1 MYLRSACQN
10 KGCASCPS
18 VQRVAY
24 CAAALLLSLG
34 LASPCEG
41 QQPHGPRMLPP
52 GPMLD
57 GGRVSL
63 STPELKV
70 DLLRYS
76 GTVASLTPSS
86 DNALDYTPGDLLKQR
101 SANTFY
107 HLGDL
112 DVRYRAAGAG
122 EWTDVST
129 AYKRDPIAVIAIDAT
144 HFTGDVSSSLP
155 SDTPLKIVRTW
166 STENGILSLSFT
178 LTNTAAT
185 PVEIGGLG
193 IPMVFNNIMNGRTL
207 DQAYRTCSF
216 YDPYIGEDAGY
227 LQVTPLSGTG
237 PVLLVVPDGHTPFE
251 AWKPI
256 LDRRNHQTG
265 EGLLDN
271 DPTPRG
277 TTFEGSFDWVV
288 HSAGYAETDWN
299 GTQEWNPATSTTLAP
314 GKNVTYGVRFFVAP
328 DLRHIEATLAEH
340 RRPVAVGIPGYILPQ
355 DMDARLF
362 LHYNQPVRSIVSEPA
377 AAVEIHD
384 DGKNARGLHA
394 YTLRGRQWGRFRLVI
409 TYGDGTVQSI
419 GYRTIKPEAEAIA
432 DMGHFLFHE
441 QWFDQANDPFHR
453 APSIISYDDE
463 TGKQVTQDSRVWIA
477 GLSDEAGAGS
487 WLAASMKEYLDPN
500 PQEIAQLES
509 FVDGVLWGHLQNS
522 DGEHKYGVHKSL
534 FFYQPALVPGF
545 AYDPKLN
552 WTSWTSWNKEGADD
566 VGRSYNYPHVAAA
579 YWSLYHTARNTHG
592 LITNHDWQWYLNQ
605 GYETTLAMCSEAPYY
620 TRFGQMEG
628 TVFVRLLDDLKAEGW
643 TEKANK
649 LEAAMRARADIWKT
663 EAYPFGSEMP
673 WDSTGQEE
681 VYDWTRY
688 FHDDQKANVTLNAI
702 LAYDPTIPSWGYN
715 GSARR
720 YWDFIYGGKASY
732 SRIERQL
739 HHYGS
744 GLNAIPL
751 LAEYRLH
758 PDDLYLLRVGYG
770 GVMGPLANID
780 EKGFASVA
788 FHSFPDRMKYDP
800 YTGDY
805 GPNFFGHAINTGTFV
820 THDDAMGWICFGG
833 NIEERHGIVHT
844 TVIDSSR
851 DRLFIAPLGLWITL
865 DAGKIVSADFDTR
878 KHKVTLH
885 LAAATTYVPSARMRI
900 TETALKPGAPAW
912 TIASHTT
919 LDAGENVIPLRSGET
934 VVTLQQATM

>member
-1 MYLRSACQN
+1 MYPRSACLN
-10 KGCASCPS
+10 KGYASYPS
-18 VQRVAY
+18 VQQFAY
-24 CAAALLLSLG
+24 CASALLLSLG
-34 LASPCEG
+34 LAIPSQG
-41 QQPHGPRMLPP
+41 QQPRGPRLLPP

-57 GGRVSL
+57 GGTVSL

-86 DNALDYTPGDLLKQR
+86 DPALDYTPGDLLKLR

-112 DVRYRAAGAG
+112 DVRYRAAGVG
-122 EWTDVST
+122 DWIDIST
-129 AYKRDPIAVIAIDAT
+129 AYRRSPVRVLAADAT

-155 SDTPLKIVRTW
+155 SGTPLKVVRTW
-166 STENGILSLSFT
+166 SAENGILSLRFT

-185 PVEIGGLG
+185 PIEIGGLG

-207 DQAYRTCSF
+207 DQAYHICSF

-227 LQVTPLSGTG
+227 VQVSQLSGTG
-237 PVLLVVPDGHTPFE
+237 PVLLVVPDGHTPLE

-256 LDRRNHQTG
+256 LDHRNRQTG

-277 TTFEGSFDWVV
+277 TTFEGSFDWMV
-288 HSAGYAETDWN
+288 HSAGYAETEWK
-299 GTQEWNPATSTTLAP
+299 GVEEWNPATLATLAP
-314 GKNVTYGVRFFVAP
+314 GQSVTYGVRFFVAP
-328 DLRHIEATLAEH
+328 DLRHIEATLTKH
-340 RRPVAVGIPGYILPQ
+340 KRPVAVGIPGYILPE
-355 DMDARLF
+355 DMNARLF
-362 LHYNQPVRSIVSEPA
+362 LRYDQPVRSIVSEPA

-384 DGKNARGLHA
+384 DGKNAHGLHA
-394 YTLRGRQWGRFRLVI
+394 YTLRGKQWGRFRLVI
-409 TYGDGTVQSI
+409 TYADGTVQSI
-419 GYRTIKPEAEAIA
+419 GYRTIKPETEAIA
-432 DMGHFLFHE
+432 DMGQFLFHQ

-463 TGKQVTQDSRVWIA
+463 AGKQVMQDSRVWIA

-487 WLAASMKEYLDPN
+487 WLAASMKEYLEPN
-500 PQEIAQLES
+500 PQEIAQLER

-522 DGEHKYGVHKSL
+522 EGEHKYGVHKSL

-545 AYDPKLN
+545 TYDPKLN
-552 WTSWTSWNKEGADD
+552 WTSWTSWDKKGADD
-566 VGRSYNYPHVAAA
+566 VGRSYNYPHVVAA
-579 YWSLYHTARNTHG
+579 YWSLYHTARNTQG
-592 LITNHDWQWYLNQ
+592 LVTNHDWQWYLNQ
-605 GYETTLAMCSEAPYY
+605 AYETTLAMCSEAPYY

-628 TVFVRLLDDLKAEGW
+628 TVFVRLLNDLKAEGW
-643 TEKANK
+643 TDKANK
-649 LEAAMRARADIWKT
+649 LEGVMRARADVWKT

-688 FHDDQKANVTLNAI
+688 FHDDQKAEVTLNAI
-702 LAYDPTIPSWGYN
+702 LAYDPTLPSWGYN

-720 YWDFIYGGKASY
+720 YWDFIYGGKAKY

-751 LAEYRLH
+751 LAEYRMH

-780 EKGFASVA
+780 QKGFASVA

-820 THDDAMGWICFGG
+820 THDDAMGWLCFGG
-833 NIEERHGIVHT
+833 NIEEHHGIVHT
-844 TVIDSSR
+844 TVLDSSR

-865 DAGKIVSADFDTR
+865 DAGKIVSADYDTR
-878 KHKVTLH
+878 KHKLTLH
-885 LAAATTYVPSARMRI
+885 LAAATIYVPTARMRI
-900 TETALKPGAPAW
+900 TETESGAPAW
-912 TIASHTT
+912 SIASHTA
-919 LDAGENVIPLRSGET
+919 LDAGENVIPLSNGET
-934 VVTLQQATM
+934 EVTLQPATM

>member
-1 MYLRSACQN
+1 MHLRAACQN
-10 KGCASCPS
+10 KGHIFDRS
-18 VQRVAY
+18 VQHFATLA
-24 CAAALLLSLG
+24 CALLLLVG
-34 LASPCEG
+34 LASTAKG
-41 QQPHGPRMLPP
+41 QQPHGPRVLPS

-86 DNALDYTPGDLLKQR
+86 DAALDYTPGDLLKQR
-101 SANTFY
+101 SADTFY

-122 EWTDVST
+122 DWTDVST
-129 AYKRDPIAVIAIDAT
+129 AYKRSPVVVLASDET

-155 SDTPLKIVRTW
+155 SGTPLKIVRTW
-166 STENGILSLSFT
+166 STENGNLSLRFT
-178 LTNTAAT
+178 LTNAAAT

-207 DQAYRTCSF
+207 DQAYKICSF

-227 LQVTPLSGTG
+227 VQVSQLSGTG

-256 LDRRNHQTG
+256 LDRRNRQTG
-265 EGLLDN
+265 AGLLDN

-277 TTFEGSFDWVV
+277 TTFEGSFDWMV
-288 HSAGYAETDWN
+288 HSAGYAETDWK
-299 GTQEWNPATSTTLAP
+299 GVQEWNPATSATLAA
-314 GKNVTYGVRFFVAP
+314 GKSVTYGVRFFVAP

-340 RRPVAVGIPGYILPQ
+340 HRPVAVGIPGYVLPQ

-362 LHYNQPVRSIVSEPA
+362 LRYDRPVRSIVSEPA

-384 DGKNARGLHA
+384 DGRNAHGLHA
-394 YTLRGRQWGRFRLVI
+394 YTLRGKQWGRFRLVI
-409 TYGDGTVQSI
+409 TYTDGTLQSI
-419 GYRTIKPEAEAIA
+419 GYRTIKPETEAIA
-432 DMGHFLFHE
+432 DMGHFLFHQ

-487 WLAASMKEYLDPN
+487 WLAAAMKEYLEPN
-500 PQEIAQLES
+500 PQEIVKLES

-545 AYDPKLN
+545 TYDPKLK
-552 WTSWTSWNKEGADD
+552 WTSWTSWNKQGADD
-566 VGRSYNYPHVAAA
+566 VGRSFNYLHVVAA
-579 YWSLYHTARNTHG
+579 YWSLYHTARNTQG
-592 LITNHDWQWYLNQ
+592 LVTNHDWQWYLNQ
-605 GYETTLAMCSEAPYY
+605 AYETTLAMCTQAPYY

-628 TVFVRLLDDLKAEGW
+628 TVFVRLLNDLKDEGW
-643 TEKANK
+643 TDKADK
-649 LEAAMRARADIWKT
+649 LEALMRARADVWKT

-688 FHDDQKANVTLNAI
+688 FHDDQKAEVTLNAI

-720 YWDFIYGGKASY
+720 FWDFIYGGKASY

-744 GLNAIPL
+744 GINAIPL

-770 GVMGPLANID
+770 GVMGSLTNID
-780 EKGFASVA
+780 EKGFASAA
-788 FHSFPDRMKYDP
+788 FHSFPDRMKFDP

-805 GPNFFGHAINTGTFV
+805 GPNFFGHAMNTGTFV
-820 THDDAMGWICFGG
+820 THNDAMGWLCFGG
-833 NIEERHGIVHT
+833 NVEERHGIVHT
-844 TVIDSSR
+844 TVLDSSR
-851 DRLFIAPLGLWITL
+851 DRLFLAPLGLWITL
-865 DAGKIVSADFDTR
+865 DAGKIVSADYDTR
-878 KHKVTLH
+878 KHTVTLR
-885 LAAATTYVPSARMRI
+885 LAAASTYVPTARLRI
-900 TETALKPGAPAW
+900 TETESKPGSPAW
-912 TIASHTT
+912 TVASHTSV
-919 LDAGENVIPLRSGET
+919 DAGENVIPLSSGET
-934 VVTLQQATM
+934 TVTLQQATM